1 MLKSKLIISFI
12 SVLFLISFVNSAVLN
27 CTGGTTDVGIALQ
40 GDWDGTRLYKCN
52 NTFNLTK
59 IGSTNYSENDY
70 YDRYELKGT
79 NAELDFG
86 GQALYIPFNIPQKY
100 KTCKNVSVIFQS
112 TADDS
117 TGLLLKQSYSSES
130 DYLNSLITNWS
141 PTTNGINCVS
151 KTLRPNG
158 KHGLNSYADYA
169 SWFDGGKC
177 KSGFASQYLAGYM
190 FSVTINTTGDESGFF
205 HDPIFWFYYTKTDEV
220 CNYIDDNCND
230 QIDEGV
236 KITFYL
242 DYDGDSFGDPTKT
255 IEDCVAPTGYVPN
268 NQDCDDSNPNVKPTA
283 TENTTNGID
292 DNCNDLIDEG
302 KTQTDTCTSSK
313 PSNSEYNYG
322 SAIGTYTQTWDGI
335 NWNPTFSD
343 YHYNTTTQECAWK
356 CLSSHLYDSTTNT
369 CSADLTPAVCTG
381 SPSTNGIWNDG
392 GQNGNYN
399 YRTGEPSNLSAN
411 YNTTIGNCNWICGSS
426 YHYNVGACVTNSSS
440 LACDLTDI
448 NGSLPSNAKWNSSNS
463 FTQTWNGSSWLP
475 ASKKAVYNE
484 VPGECNYACKE
495 PSKNCSPNPET
506 YCGSGVQECV
516 AGNWGN
522 CVPTS
527 ATICSQNQYCNVD
540 SCMFCSDGI
549 KNCDSNLLNGCETN
563 IQNDENNCGTCG
575 TICETGQTCT
585 SGICGGSGVIPTDPC
600 ENVTC
605 GVNSNCNQGNCVCET
620 GYNNCNGSNTDGC
633 ETNGSCNSGPQ
644 DECETNTDCETN
656 ELCELGNCVEKEC
669 ETDDEC
675 SGTCVSNKCIDQ
687 VSKSCLVPEQCGT
700 NQTCVDGYCATLTCG
715 TGFIIKDQACDCEG
729 NVCSGVCYFEEG
741 ICCKG
746 TWKSGQSKCSSPID
760 LEYIEEIV
768 LSSND
773 DEAIELLDNG
783 KASLA
788 NGDTDKANAQ
798 FAVAELKAKLVLAG
812 NPTEFAY
819 DYAAAKTA
827 LTNGNYFT
835 AESLAKETIG
845 EIRPVSNYNW
855 LITIIVIIIIVGA
868 FIFFIYKKKNSV
880 SIENEY

>member
-381 SPSTNGIWNDG
+381 NPSTNGVWNDG

-399 YRTGEPSNLSAN
+399 YRTGEPSKLSAN
-411 YNTTIGNCNWICGSS
+411 YNTTIGNCNWICGSN
-426 YHYNVGACVTNSSS
+426 YHYNAGACVTNSSS

-475 ASKKAVYNE
+475 VSKKAVYNE

-506 YCGSGVQECV
+506 YCGTGVQECV

-527 ATICSQNQYCNVD
+527 ATICSSNQYCNVD

-563 IQNDENNCGTCG
+563 IQNDENNCGTCANTCSTG
-575 TICETGQTCT
+575 ETCVN
-585 SGICGGSGVIPTDPC
+585 GICGGSTTPDNNDPVPVDLC

-605 GVNSNCNQGNCVCET
+605 EANQYCYNANCLCTSGFSNCDNDLTN
-620 GYNNCNGSNTDGC
+620 GC
-633 ETNGSCNSGPQ
+633 ETYGSCQTTDPECLDDTDCDTGETCKDNYCILDTIGERCFVT
-644 DECETNTDCETN
+644 DECADDEFCNDEKICETVTCPEN
-656 ELCELGNCVEKEC
+656 FTVNNHYCS
-669 ETDDEC
+669 C
-675 SGTCVSNKCIDQ
+675 SGT
-687 VSKSCLVPEQCGT
+687 
-700 NQTCVDGYCATLTCG
+700 
-715 TGFIIKDQACDCEG
+715 
-729 NVCSGVCYFEEG
+729 VCSTKCYNEVGECCSG
-741 ICCKG
+741 I
-746 TWKSGQSKCSSPID
+746 WNSKISTCTFPTNSINETVQDSDDSEAIS
-760 LEYIEEIV
+760 LIEEAETLIAQGNIV
-768 LSSND
+768 KGSATAKL
-773 DEAIELLDNG
+773 
-783 KASLA
+783 
-788 NGDTDKANAQ
+788 
-798 FAVAELKAKLVLAG
+798 AELKANITTTG
-812 NPTEFAY
+812 QTELLEIY
-819 DYAAAKTA
+819 QEAKQAIKT
-827 LTNGNYFT
+827 GDFEQ
-835 AESLAKETIG
+835 AEL
-845 EIRPVSNYNW
+845 
-855 LITIIVIIIIVGA
+855 LITTANDDLKQTNTEGINIIPIIVVIIIILA
-868 FIFFIYKKKNSV
+868 FVIFMLRSKAISKIRKESDDY
-880 SIENEY
+880 